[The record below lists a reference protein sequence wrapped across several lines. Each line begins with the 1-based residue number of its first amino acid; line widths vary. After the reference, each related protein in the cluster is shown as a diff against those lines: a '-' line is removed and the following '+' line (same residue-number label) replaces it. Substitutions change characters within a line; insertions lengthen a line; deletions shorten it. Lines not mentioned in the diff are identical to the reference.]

1 MKSIRHFLYLL
12 PPLFKKRLIVLL
24 ILLFVGMLFEMI
36 GLGVLIPALSLMTE
50 KDVNIKYPILQPI
63 LNTLHFSSQRELLF
77 FGFSLL
83 IIVYLVKSLVLA
95 YLYYRQSKFNADLS
109 AEFSDILFNGYLNQ
123 SYNFHLERNSSQ
135 LLKNIQGEVVQINGV
150 LQAFGALLIEVSMVL
165 GIFIVL
171 ITIEPFG
178 AIVVTIVLAFST
190 ILFHLLSKNRILEWG
205 QARQFHDGRINQH
218 LMQGLGGVKD
228 VIMMGKENFFVE
240 KFREHNREKAKSVTK
255 IVTIGLMPRL
265 YLEFLSVLGLS
276 GLILVMVAQNK
287 SIELLIPIIGVFVAA
302 AFRLI
307 PSANRIVTSIQA
319 FKFAAPVLE
328 VMYNEFK
335 IIRNTEKNNS
345 IKSES
350 KLNFSIEIKLN
361 NVNFKY
367 LNSNSNALQS
377 ITVSIKKGESIG
389 FVGPSGSGKSTLLDV
404 ILGLLR
410 PLNGEITVDGIN
422 IHSNLRAW
430 QDQIG
435 YIPQNIYLT
444 DDTIIRNVAFG
455 ISDEDI
461 NIEKV
466 IKSLKAAQLYE
477 FVDNL
482 PNRLETFVGE
492 RGVRMSGGQR
502 QRIGIAR
509 ALYYE
514 PQVLVLDEATSA
526 LDIETEK
533 EVRAAVNALQGDK
546 TLIIVAHRL
555 STINQC
561 NRVFELKKGQI
572 IGVKDI

>member
-533 EVRAAVNALQGDK
+533 EVMAAVNALQGDK